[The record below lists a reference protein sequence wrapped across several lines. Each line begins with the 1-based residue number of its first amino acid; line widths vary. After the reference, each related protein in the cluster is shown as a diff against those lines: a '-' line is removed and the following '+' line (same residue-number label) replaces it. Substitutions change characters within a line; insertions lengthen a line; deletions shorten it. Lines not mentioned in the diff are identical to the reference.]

1 MSDSIFPFIDVP
13 DGISGTE
20 GDTDLPLYREY
31 AYDYIHNRL
40 LLQGGKPYLIEG
52 NDALQVWI
60 YFALRSARFRYTAF
74 TADYGSEIDNLIG
87 QAGGEDITALEL
99 RRYITEALMI
109 NPYIEELSGWQTSR
123 EGSHISI
130 SFDCRTIYGT
140 MPVNYDYKE

>member
-13 DGISGTE
+13 DGSGTE

-40 LLQGGKPYLIEG
+40 LLRDGKPFLIEG

-60 YFALRSARFRYTAF
+60 YFALRSARFRF
-74 TADYGSEIDNLIG
+74 TAYSPDYGSEIDNLIG
-87 QAGGEDITALEL
+87 QPFDGDITALEL

-123 EGSHISI
+123 KGSHIFI
-130 SFDCRTIYGT
+130 GFDCRTIYGT